1 MAKIKIDDGT
11 VRAHDIQLDRIEIVT
26 DSSNSGKIEIYMLDE
41 QGHRVEGGSF
51 DASAFMNL
59 VKLFYDENF

>member
-1 MAKIKIDDGT
+1 MNEIYTDGT

-26 DSSNSGKIEIYMLDE
+26 DSSNAGKIEIYLLDE

-51 DASAFMNL
+51 DANAFLNL
-59 VKLFYDENF
+59 VKLFYDANY